1 MGGGRPTVVT
11 SLRVSSVPSRVS
23 PLSQRPLRTARD
35 CGQGQFSSDAGEA
48 SLHEVGEFAD
58 DAPDAHVLPN
68 GNGRGGLAGHSSQGY
83 LLPEPAARPR
93 RRKAD
98 QERPV
103 RLGVAAGDAL
113 KKGGFQ
119 SFLKRKGFRFSI
131 ASSRPMGRAA
141 NRPTEEIISKV
152 RPFRLSE
159 FKTLSFVP
167 GFAPDRRRARY
178 KL

>member
-1 MGGGRPTVVT
+1 MRLKNNMQNV
-11 SLRVSSVPSRVS
+11 LRSTDANFP
-23 PLSQRPLRTARD
+23 
-35 CGQGQFSSDAGEA
+35 SDANEA

-68 GNGRGGLAGHSSQGY
+68 GNGRGELAGHSSQGY

-98 QERPV
+98 QKRPV
-103 RLGVAAGDAL
+103 RLGVAAVDAL

-159 FKTLSFVP
+159 FKTQSLGSCLTAHLRTRIYP
-167 GFAPDRRRARY
+167 
-178 KL
+178 